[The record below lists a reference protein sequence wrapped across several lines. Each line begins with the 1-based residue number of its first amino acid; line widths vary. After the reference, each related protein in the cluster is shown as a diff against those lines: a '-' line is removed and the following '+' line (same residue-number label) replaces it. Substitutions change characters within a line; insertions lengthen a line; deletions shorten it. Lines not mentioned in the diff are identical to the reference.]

1 MENDVSSNNRF
12 GDGTGKQMDNL
23 SRAVIAVLE
32 AVIEQTREGM
42 EAEESPEVVVFDV
55 AHKQQR
61 LLEIET
67 AKMRYAWA
75 KAEVQRG
82 TATPGSRNI

>member
-1 MENDVSSNNRF
+1 MEV
-12 GDGTGKQMDNL
+12 GT
-23 SRAVIAVLE
+23 
-32 AVIEQTREGM
+32 

-55 AHKQQR
+55 TPKQQR

-75 KAEVQRG
+75 KQRFSAEQLRQR
-82 TATPGSRNI
+82 SRNI